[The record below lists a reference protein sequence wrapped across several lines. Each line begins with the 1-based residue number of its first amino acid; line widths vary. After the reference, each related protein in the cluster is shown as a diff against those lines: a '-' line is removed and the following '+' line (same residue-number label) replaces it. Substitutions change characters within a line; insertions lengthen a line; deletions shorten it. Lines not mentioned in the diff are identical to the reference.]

1 MKRTQTSTNLSGAAI
16 ALLLPVASLA
26 ADLKPEAVKAWQEYI
41 EEKTAAVQSAADERF
56 LLMNNQRDSWAA
68 LRSGKIIVAP
78 AGPNMPKRV
87 PSGLIH
93 DWIGTAFIHPAAIPQ
108 VLAAVRDYDRYKDVY
123 RPGVVDSSVG
133 SVTENEDRFSLLLMN
148 RSLFVKNALEGDY
161 RASYFRLD
169 DRRWYSVADSTR
181 IQEIEGYGGAEAHL
195 LPEGEG
201 TGLIWRAH
209 SITRL
214 EERDGGVFIQFEA
227 MVLSR
232 DVPGALRWMVDPI
245 VRRVSRE
252 SLQLSLQQTREAV
265 QSNVTRAAPSVAAP
279 QRRLADMPK
288 SAALSYR

>member
-1 MKRTQTSTNLSGAAI
+1 LSGAAI
-16 ALLLPVASLA
+16 ALLLPVVSLA

-41 EEKTAAVQSAADERF
+41 EEKNAAVRSAADERF
-56 LLMNNQRDSWAA
+56 LLMTVRDSWAA

-93 DWIGTAFIHPAAIPQ
+93 DWIGTAFIPHAALPQ

-123 RPGVVDSSVG
+123 RPSVVDSRLG
-133 SVTENEDRFSLLLMN
+133 SVTEDEDRFSLLLMN
-148 RSLFVKNALEGDY
+148 RSLFVKKALEGDY

-169 DRRWYSVADSTR
+169 DRQWYSIAGSTR

-201 TGLIWRAH
+201 TGLIWSAH

-214 EERDGGVFIQFEA
+214 EERDGGVLIQFEA

-232 DVPGALRWMVDPI
+232 DIPAALRWMVDPV

-252 SLQLSLQQTREAV
+252 SLQLSLQQTRDAV
-265 QSNVTRAAPSVAAP
+265 QSNVAHAAPSAPVP
-279 QRRLADMPK
+279 QRRQADTPN